1 MKNMDKSTEKFISAA
16 ESEGQNALDVAHEL
30 FKILKSIS
38 KETLLSAI
46 RQAND
51 LGITKV
57 KYLISLLHL
66 PDEKQD
72 NPVYPQ
78 NTKLLEITYEGR
90 QLSSYDKLI

>member
-1 MKNMDKSTEKFISAA
+1 MNNMDKSTEKFISAA
-16 ESEGQNALDVAHEL
+16 ESEGQDPADVAYEL
-30 FKILKSIS
+30 FKILRNIS

-46 RQAND
+46 RQANE
-51 LGITKV
+51 LGICKV

-90 QLSSYDKLI
+90 QLNSYDELI